1 MAIDYVKLA
10 AKART
15 LITQNGRTVTLVKP
29 TKTSADPAQPWN
41 GPAAPVTDP
50 VDPDDGEIK
59 LEVPGVQ
66 LLPNAVRVFGLS
78 ALGDANEFRGLITYS
93 ELVYIV
99 FQGEE
104 NLESYTFV
112 RDDGVDFQIEAT
124 QALKP
129 ANTTLLG
136 FIGVRR

>member
-1 MAIDYVKLA
+1 MPDYVKLA
-10 AKART
+10 ATAQRLVT
-15 LITQNGRTVTLVKP
+15 ESGRTIQLVKP
-29 TKTSADPAQPWN
+29 ATELANADEPWN
-41 GPAAPVTDP
+41 GPTDQT
-50 VDPDDGEIK
+50 VGETVIS
-59 LEVPGVQ
+59 VPGIQ
-66 LLPNAVRVFGLS
+66 LLPNAVRIFGLA

-93 ELVYIV
+93 ELVYVV

-104 NLESYTFV
+104 NLEDYTIV
-112 RDDGVDFQIEAT
+112 RDSGVDFQIEAT